1 MIEAGAKVAV
11 GDVLD
16 ECGRETLHALEG
28 TGGTA
33 LYLHLDV
40 TRQQDWYAMVA
51 AVLGRF
57 GTLDILVNTSRGTAT
72 SLQMRC
78 GYGTG

>member
-1 MIEAGAKVAV
+1 
-11 GDVLD
+11 
-16 ECGRETLHALEG
+16 
-28 TGGTA
+28 
-33 LYLHLDV
+33 
-40 TRQQDWYAMVA
+40 MVA

>member
-28 TGGTA
+28 TGGAA